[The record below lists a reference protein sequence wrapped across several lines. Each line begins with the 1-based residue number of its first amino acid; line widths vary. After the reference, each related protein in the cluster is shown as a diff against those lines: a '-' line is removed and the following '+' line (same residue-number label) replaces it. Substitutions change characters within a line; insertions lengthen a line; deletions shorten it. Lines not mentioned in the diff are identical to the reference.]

1 MRLKELFESEEREER
16 SVLTVKGYV
25 NKHFAGNFTVGSQEL
40 TSLEGSPETVNR
52 DFSCSGNKLK
62 TLDFAPREVGGDFYC
77 RDNRLESLKGGPVK
91 VGGDYACGNN
101 KLTSLEGIASSI
113 GENLYAANNKFK
125 SLEGIHKHIKSMN
138 GFADFSENPIAS
150 NVLGLMRISG
160 LTDVD
165 LDVEGVQI
173 IINRHLKGDRD
184 IFACQEELVNAGFEE
199 YAKL

>member
-1 MRLKELFESEEREER
+1 MRLKELFESEER
-16 SVLTVKGYV
+16 SVLTVKGNV
-25 NKHFAGNFTVGSQEL
+25 NKHFHGNFTVGLQEL

-62 TLDFAPREVGGDFYC
+62 TLDFAPKEVGGDFYC

-125 SLEGIHKHIKSMN
+125 SLEGIHKQIKSIN

-165 LDVEGVQI
+165 LDIEDVQI
-173 IINRHLKGDRD
+173 IINKHLKGDRD
-184 IFACQEELVNAGFEE
+184 IFACQEELIAAGFEE
-199 YAKL
+199 YARL